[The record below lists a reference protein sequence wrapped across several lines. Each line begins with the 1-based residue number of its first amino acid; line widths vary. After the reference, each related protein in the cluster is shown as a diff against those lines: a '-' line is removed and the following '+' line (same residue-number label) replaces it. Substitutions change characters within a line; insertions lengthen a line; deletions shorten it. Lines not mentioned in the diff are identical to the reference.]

1 MNDQPII
8 LVRPLETIAEFHAAE
23 EVQRQ
28 VWLGTDLDVV
38 PLHMLTTVAHNGGL
52 VLGAFHADRLVGFLL
67 GFLGTDEGQM
77 NRPALARLKHCSH
90 MMGVLPEYQGQ
101 HVGYQLKLAQRDH
114 VSAQGVRLITWTYD
128 PLESRNGHLNIAR
141 LGAVCHTYLESVYGE
156 MRDGLNAGLPSDRF
170 QVDWWIT
177 SPRVKERMF
186 GQRAPLVLESFTSAG
201 AVIVNP
207 SLAGEDGLT
216 RPAEVWRTA
225 DSTLAL
231 IEIPA
236 NFQSI
241 KVRDMGLA
249 QAWRSQTRSLFR
261 EAFGSGYW
269 VTDFFHEPV
278 EGRLRSFYALSRGV
292 IRVEVSEN

>member
-1 MNDQPII
+1 
-8 LVRPLETIAEFHAAE
+8 
-23 EVQRQ
+23 
-28 VWLGTDLDVV
+28 
-38 PLHMLTTVAHNGGL
+38 
-52 VLGAFHADRLVGFLL
+52 
-67 GFLGTDEGQM
+67 
-77 NRPALARLKHCSH
+77 
-90 MMGVLPEYQGQ
+90 
-101 HVGYQLKLAQRDH
+101 
-114 VSAQGVRLITWTYD
+114 
-128 PLESRNGHLNIAR
+128 
-141 LGAVCHTYLESVYGE
+141 
-156 MRDGLNAGLPSDRF
+156 
-170 QVDWWIT
+170 
-177 SPRVKERMF
+177 MF